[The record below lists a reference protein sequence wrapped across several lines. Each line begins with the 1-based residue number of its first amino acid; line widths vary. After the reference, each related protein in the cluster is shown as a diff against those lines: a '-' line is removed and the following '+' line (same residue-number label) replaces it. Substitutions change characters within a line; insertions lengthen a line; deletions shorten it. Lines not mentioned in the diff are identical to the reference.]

1 MKPRYIVLLSACLL
15 LGVLAIGQA
24 STSADQTF
32 VTTVGQV
39 GMFEVKSGEL
49 AESKSSNADVKKFGH
64 HMIEDHTRLGDEL
77 KKLAASNGFTFPA
90 DMGPANRKALDG
102 LAAKKG
108 KAFDQAYASVMV
120 SGHEGAVQLFENTA
134 KTAQDP
140 ELKAWAAATLPVI
153 KDHLKMARE
162 LAEKVK

>member
-1 MKPRYIVLLSACLL
+1 MKTRYLVVGLVFA
-15 LGVLAIGQA
+15 VLAVCQA
-24 STSADQTF
+24 LAAPSADQTF
-32 VTTVGQV
+32 VATVGQV
-39 GMFEVKSGEL
+39 GMLEVEAGKL

-77 KKLAASNGFTFPA
+77 KKLAASNGFTFPT
-90 DMGPANRKALDG
+90 DMGPTNRKALDA
-102 LAAKKG
+102 LAAKSG
-108 KAFDQAYASVMV
+108 KAFDQAYATAMV

-140 ELKAWAAATLPVI
+140 ELKAWASSSLPVI

-162 LAEKVK
+162 LARKVK